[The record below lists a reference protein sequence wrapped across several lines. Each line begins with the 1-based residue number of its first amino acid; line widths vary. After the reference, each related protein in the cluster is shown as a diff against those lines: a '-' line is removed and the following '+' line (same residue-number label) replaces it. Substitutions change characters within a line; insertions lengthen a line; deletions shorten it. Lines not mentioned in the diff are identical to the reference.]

1 LGPSNGTRARARREP
16 TSAPARVAPGRV
28 DHGVR
33 ARGTDARR
41 SRPTPSARVAS
52 RISRNSDDRRS
63 TAPSEADG
71 NVGRTR
77 SFSVGARAFFF
88 SRLRFS
94 SRRRRDR
101 NLSSPTTP
109 DPKALLFLFF
119 STATPQ
125 AVGSARRDKGKGRS
139 SGLTEEQKQEIRE
152 AFDLF
157 DTDGS
162 GTIDAKELKV
172 AMRALGFEPK
182 KEEIKKMIADIDK
195 DGSGTIDFE
204 EFLQMMT
211 AKMGERDSREEIMKA
226 FRLFDDDETGKI
238 SFKNLKRVAKE
249 LGENMTDEELQE
261 MIDEADRDGD
271 GEVNEEEFF
280 RIMKKTSLF

>member
-1 LGPSNGTRARARREP
+1 MSTALRKP
-16 TSAPARVAPGRV
+16 PARVSG
-28 DHGVR
+28 
-33 ARGTDARR
+33 
-41 SRPTPSARVAS
+41 
-52 RISRNSDDRRS
+52 
-63 TAPSEADG
+63 
-71 NVGRTR
+71 
-77 SFSVGARAFFF
+77 
-88 SRLRFS
+88 
-94 SRRRRDR
+94 
-101 NLSSPTTP
+101 
-109 DPKALLFLFF
+109 K
-119 STATPQ
+119 
-125 AVGSARRDKGKGRS
+125 KGGKPE
-139 SGLTEEQKQEIRE
+139 LTEEQKQEIRE

-182 KEEIKKMIADIDK
+182 KEEIKKMISDIDK
-195 DGSGTIDFE
+195 DGSGTIDFD

-211 AKMGERDSREEIMKA
+211 AKMSEKDSREEILKA

-271 GEVNEEEFF
+271 GEINEDEFL
-280 RIMKKTSLF
+280 RIMKKTSLY